1 MRLLVPPAVQKSFDQ
16 ESQDAQVVAII
27 ERDGRNPVTGNFVS
41 EELEEAKRLDESGQF
56 GASDES
62 DASHKIE

>member
-1 MRLLVPPAVQKSFDQ
+1 M
-16 ESQDAQVVAII
+16 VAII

-62 DASHKIE
+62 DTSHKIE